1 MKMSRKLSEVEAMSG
16 SGFGGELEGSWKRVV
31 EGGMSSLN
39 YFCLKKVCIR
49 MDDTKS
55 DGLLGGVWWRKGSLN
70 FYFSCKSVF
79 EVYDTKI
86 DALFKFILG

>member
-1 MKMSRKLSEVEAMSG
+1 
-16 SGFGGELEGSWKRVV
+16 
-31 EGGMSSLN
+31 
-39 YFCLKKVCIR
+39 

-70 FYFSCKSVF
+70 FYFACKSVF

-86 DALFKFILG
+86 DALFKLILG